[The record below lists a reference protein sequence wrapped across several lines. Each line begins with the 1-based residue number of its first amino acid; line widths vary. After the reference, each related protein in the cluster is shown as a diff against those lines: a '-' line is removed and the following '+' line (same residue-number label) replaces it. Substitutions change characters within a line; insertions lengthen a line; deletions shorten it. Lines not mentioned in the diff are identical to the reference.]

1 MNGYRRQLAR
11 SHEQL
16 RRNKRGERGPITCR
30 GAKDSNSNIEKWAAR
45 LTVTNETYIRS
56 NHSQQRTHTCI
67 SRSNLLSYLYFP
79 VLCNLGVVSK

>member
-16 RRNKRGERGPITCR
+16 RRNKRGERGPIACQS
-30 GAKDSNSNIEKWAAR
+30 AKDSNSNIEKWAVR

-56 NHSQQRTHTCI
+56 NQLQQRTHTHI
-67 SRSNLLSYLYFP
+67 SRTSLLFYLYFP
-79 VLCNLGVVSK
+79 VLCNLGVVLK